1 MSYNDAI
8 YLKSSHE
15 SPKIAED
22 FCQHIFDDYEISV
35 SETFNQK
42 RTRVDAYPY
51 SIDAFPYNPPEFMTQ
66 LAKESYGFVPNYLM
80 PVFYSKREQFWIRH
94 NSEWDL
100 PPLRNV
106 ILEAV
111 VGLIKSSDYSLVLEL
126 DNPDRHVLVFH
137 DGNLTL
143 LEDPFW
149 TEDRLLL
156 FEGLPYML
164 KDQLT

>member
-8 YLKSSHE
+8 YLKSSQE
-15 SPKIAED
+15 SPKIAEN
-22 FCQHIFDDYEISV
+22 FCQQIFDDYEISV

-51 SIDAFPYNPPEFMTQ
+51 SIDVFPYNPPEFMKQ
-66 LAKESYGFVPNYLM
+66 LAKEHYGFVPNNLM
-80 PVFYSKREQFWIRH
+80 PVFYSKKEQFWVK
-94 NSEWDL
+94 NNGEWDL
-100 PPLRNV
+100 PALRNV

-111 VGLIKSSDYSLVLEL
+111 VRLIKSRDYSLVLEL
-126 DNPDRHVLVFH
+126 DNSERHVLIYH
-137 DGNLTL
+137 DGELTL

-156 FEGLPYML
+156 FEDIPY
-164 KDQLT
+164 KFKSP